1 MFLLLAWPLQT
12 NLVKAKLLKPGQR
25 SEADGP
31 NSEAKFRKTGV
42 DRGGSK
48 QVIDLK
54 QAIGAYRSS
63 NKKTISVRPSLL
75 LPGFAAARHCSAWAT
90 NAVCS

>member
-1 MFLLLAWPLQT
+1 MLGRTNDFYVANFHVALSCPALA
-12 NLVKAKLLKPGQR
+12 NVR
-25 SEADGP
+25 
-31 NSEAKFRKTGV
+31 V

-48 QVIDLK
+48 QDIDLK
-54 QAIGAYRSS
+54 QAIGIYRSS